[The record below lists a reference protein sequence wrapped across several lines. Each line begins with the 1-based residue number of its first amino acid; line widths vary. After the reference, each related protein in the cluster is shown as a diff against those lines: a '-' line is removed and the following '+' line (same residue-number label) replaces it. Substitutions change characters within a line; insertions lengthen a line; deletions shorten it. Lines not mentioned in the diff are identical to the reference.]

1 MSMVASIVDGVV
13 LTSGVQGPAE
23 PQQDVSVSY
32 SSRSTFYKVPRRP
45 FESARLDSELKLAG
59 EYGLRNKREI
69 WRIGLILSKI
79 RRAAREL
86 LKLDDKDPKRLFE
99 GNALI
104 RRLVRIGVLD
114 ESRMRLDY
122 VLSLK
127 IEDFLERRLQT
138 QVFKSGLA
146 KSIHHARVL
155 IRQRHIRVGKQI
167 VNVPSFVVRLDSQKH
182 IDFALT
188 SPYGGGRPGRVK
200 RKRQAAAAKKEEGE
214 EEDEE

>member
-1 MSMVASIVDGVV
+1 MDQEMKIC
-13 LTSGVQGPAE
+13 
-23 PQQDVSVSY
+23 
-32 SSRSTFYKVPRRP
+32 
-45 FESARLDSELKLAG
+45 G

-69 WRIGLILSKI
+69 WRVAYTLSNI

-86 LKLDDKDPKRLFE
+86 LTLEAKDPRRLFE

-104 RRLVRIGVLD
+104 RRLIRVGVLD
-114 ESRMRLDY
+114 ETKAKLDY
-122 VLSLK
+122 VLGLK

-138 QVFKSGLA
+138 QVFKLGLA

-155 IRQRHIRVGKQI
+155 IRQRHIRVGKQV
-167 VNVPSFVVRLDSQKH
+167 VNVPSYMVRLESQKH

-200 RKRQAAAAKKEEGE
+200 RRRLKSASGGAGGDDDDGAESE
-214 EEDEE
+214 

>member
-1 MSMVASIVDGVV
+1 MSEIQ
-13 LTSGVQGPAE
+13 SGIWLYLCFVFYLAFIIIG
-23 PQQDVSVSY
+23 SK
-32 SSRSTFYKVPRRP
+32 TYKVPRRP
-45 FESARLDSELKLAG
+45 FEKERIDQELRLIGDF
-59 EYGLRNKREI
+59 GLRNKREI
-69 WRIGLILSKI
+69 WRVAYTLSNI

-86 LKLDDKDPKRLFE
+86 LTLDDKDPRRLFE

-114 ESRMRLDY
+114 ETKMKLDY
-122 VLSLK
+122 VLALK

-138 QVFKSGLA
+138 QVFKLGLA

-167 VNVPSFVVRLDSQKH
+167 VDIPSFIVRLDSQKH

-200 RKRQAAAAKKEEGE
+200 RKRQRSATKGDEE
-214 EEDEE
+214 EEDE